1 MGREHMREDPPD
13 GQRAHE
19 GGPSR
24 WAGST
29 VREDPLY
36 GQGAL

>member
-13 GQRAHE
+13 GQGASSGRTLRMGREHM
-19 GGPSR
+19 
-24 WAGST
+24 
-29 VREDPLY
+29 REDPLY